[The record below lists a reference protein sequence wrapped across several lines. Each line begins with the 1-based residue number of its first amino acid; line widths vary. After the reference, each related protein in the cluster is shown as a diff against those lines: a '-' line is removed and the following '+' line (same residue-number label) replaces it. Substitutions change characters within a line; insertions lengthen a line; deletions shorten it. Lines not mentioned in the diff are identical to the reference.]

1 VGAATSEG
9 PDAAEATEGG
19 GGIPPL
25 RVPTKRRWGRWLG
38 RPTRRRRRRGRRNPA
53 AAGPSE
59 AKVGAVAGP
68 PDAAEVEAEVGA
80 AANHPPAVE
89 EGWAR
94 IRAAPVEEPLGAC
107 SPPRGD
113 QAGGTVAHTP
123 RVLMQGR
130 KKTDSY

>member
-1 VGAATSEG
+1 V
-9 PDAAEATEGG
+9 
-19 GGIPPL
+19 
-25 RVPTKRRWGRWLG
+25 RV
-38 RPTRRRRRRGRRNPA
+38 PTRRRRWRGRRNPA
-53 AAGPSE
+53 AAGPNE

-68 PDAAEVEAEVGA
+68 PDAAEVEVGA
-80 AANHPPAVE
+80 AANHPHAVE

-94 IRAAPVEEPLGAC
+94 IRAAPVEELSGAC

-113 QAGGTVAHTP
+113 QAGGTVGHTP